1 MYLELQSSSKL
12 LPSLY
17 FLSLWIDFEAS
28 LDLQRMTDSPFLQMM
43 SQERHFHQLRWFWIE
58 LRLTSF
64 ELFLESP
71 VFSTNFKSRYFDFQL
86 LVSYCSSRTDYGPSD
101 VWTYDIEICP
111 TDFGRTIVLTSYF
124 SSKLFQFS
132 SKFINFWFSI
142 QLSSAS
148 FFNNFSILHFFP
160 DVILSSLDVV
170 QCIFEFWWYIISP
183 ETMREDWDLYVNQF
197 T

>member
-28 LDLQRMTDSPFLQMM
+28 LDLQRWLIVRFY
-43 SQERHFHQLRWFWIE
+43 RWCHKSVTFINSDDVQSNWDW
-58 LRLTSF
+58 LHSNYS
-64 ELFLESP
+64 ESP
-71 VFSTNFKSRYFDFQL
+71 VFSTNFKSRYFDFNYQFRSVVRELITDLLMSGLMTSRFVRRILVDHCSDVVL
-86 LVSYCSSRTDYGPSD
+86 LV
-101 VWTYDIEICP
+101 EI
-111 TDFGRTIVLTSYF
+111 ISV
-124 SSKLFQFS
+124 S
-132 SKFINFWFSI
+132 SKFINFCFSI

-170 QCIFEFWWYIISP
+170 QCIFEFWWYIISR
-183 ETMREDWDLYVNQF
+183 ETMRADWELYVNQF